1 MAPIEQNLTILQ
13 GKTFEAV
20 VKWETE
26 PVVYK
31 AITGITQAAPARI
44 TCVGHGVPN
53 GWRVAVVSVKGMT
66 QINAENSPPRSSEYV
81 AATVIDS
88 DTLDL
93 NSVNSALFK
102 PYTSG
107 GYVQYYTP
115 KDLAGYTARM
125 TIKDEIGGTSLL
137 SLTTANSRIALDN
150 TAKTIT
156 LTLDAADTE
165 AIDWTTGVYDL
176 ELVGSDGSVTALLY
190 GTVSVSE
197 EVTT

>member
-26 PVVYK
+26 PIVYK
-31 AITGITQAAPARI
+31 AITGITQAAPVRI

-53 GWRVAVVSVKGMT
+53 GWRVAVVSAKGMT

-81 AATVIDS
+81 PATVIDS

-93 NSVNSALFK
+93 NSVNSSLFK

-115 KDLAGYTARM
+115 KDLTGYTARM
-125 TIKDEIGGTSLL
+125 TIKDEVGGTALL

-156 LTLDAADTE
+156 LTVDAADTE
-165 AIDWTTGVYDL
+165 TIDWTAGVYDL

>member
-53 GWRVAVVSVKGMT
+53 GWRVAVVSAKGMT

-81 AATVIDS
+81 PATVIDS

-93 NSVNSALFK
+93 NSVNSSLFK

-115 KDLAGYTARM
+115 KDLTGYTARM
-125 TIKDEIGGTSLL
+125 TIKDEIGGTALL

-156 LTLDAADTE
+156 LTVDAADTE
-165 AIDWTTGVYDL
+165 TIDWTTGVYDL
-176 ELVGSDGSVTALLY
+176 ELVGSDGSVTALMY